1 MLCSCVVPGQQTI
14 ILFFITSRR
23 RHTICALVTRVQT
36 CALPIFLFAASS
48 DSSPIT
54 TSIRLASPKLIR
66 SILDMLCSHRQPVI
80 HACQAAARAPV
91 DPDDPPPLFD
101 PVAMAAAFPVAAG
114 ADSAWWLGVCGMD
127 MAARAGRDRA
137 DRKGTRLNSSH

>member
-1 MLCSCVVPGQQTI
+1 MIRRPPRSTLTDTLFPYTTLCRSC
-14 ILFFITSRR
+14 S
-23 RHTICALVTRVQT
+23 
-36 CALPIFLFAASS
+36 FLFAASS

-137 DRKGTRLNSSH
+137 AGAGDRRRQPDGKARAGERRVGKEC

>member
-1 MLCSCVVPGQQTI
+1 ML
-14 ILFFITSRR
+14 F
-23 RHTICALVTRVQT
+23 
-36 CALPIFLFAASS
+36 
-48 DSSPIT
+48 
-54 TSIRLASPKLIR
+54 
-66 SILDMLCSHRQPVI
+66 SHRQPVF

-101 PVAMAAAFPVAAG
+101 PVAMAAAFPVDAG

-137 DRKGTRLNSSH
+137 AGRSEEHTSELQSLMRTSYAVFCLKKKRKNTNICDIILRRQTTSNKSALA

>member
-1 MLCSCVVPGQQTI
+1 MFPRSPRSTRTDT
-14 ILFFITSRR
+14 LFPYT
-23 RHTICALVTRVQT
+23 T
-36 CALPIFLFAASS
+36 LFR
-48 DSSPIT
+48 SSPE
-54 TSIRLASPKLIR
+54 LIR
-66 SILDMLCSHRQPVI
+66 SFLDMLCSHRQPVI

-137 DRKGTRLNSSH
+137 AGAGDRRRQDRKSTRLHSSH